1 MQRVLSKVAS
11 LFVVS
16 AALMFLVACGS
27 DPTATPV
34 PTPTSPPPTPTA
46 APEAQPTATAMP
58 APTPT
63 PTVDPFEAEWAALVA
78 AAQAEGEL
86 EAFMS
91 GAVGRGLPAR
101 IEVFEDQYGIPV
113 TISAGSS
120 RNQVEKVRAERDAGR
135 FTLDIWIGGAGT
147 ANRSLL
153 PGGMI
158 DPLKPVLIHPEV
170 LDQSAWYTG
179 DLAWTDLETQQSILS
194 FGADGSTA
202 RIAYNTDLVNPDD
215 IESFWD
221 LLEPEWHGQIVAAT
235 DPRGTGTGTNTV
247 FFYDNPD
254 LGPEFLTRLLTET
267 DITLAADPVQAVN
280 WLATGRFALCL
291 FGCDDEAQE
300 ASEQGLPVQPQWPT
314 VLREGAMANVG
325 GANIMLM
332 NRAPHPNA
340 AKLFINWWLSRE
352 GQSIMQE
359 VSGIDSLRID
369 ISKDT
374 VDSSN
379 LRVEGYNY
387 TILDIQPEYQDL
399 LGQAMALAEEAL
411 GSVGK

>member
-1 MQRVLSKVAS
+1 M
-11 LFVVS
+11 
-16 AALMFLVACGS
+16 
-27 DPTATPV
+27 
-34 PTPTSPPPTPTA
+34 
-46 APEAQPTATAMP
+46 
-58 APTPT
+58 
-63 PTVDPFEAEWAALVA
+63 DPFEAEWAELVA

-91 GAVGRGLPAR
+91 GAVGRGLPPR
-101 IEVFEDQYGIPV
+101 IGVFEDRYGIPV
-113 TISAGSS
+113 TISSGSS

-158 DPLKPVLIHPEV
+158 DPLKPILIHPEV
-170 LDQSAWYTG
+170 LDKSAWYTG

-202 RIAYNTDLVNPDD
+202 RIAYNTELVDPDEL
-215 IESFWD
+215 ESFWD
-221 LLEPEWHGQIVAAT
+221 LLEPKWHGQIVAAT

-267 DITLAADPVQAVN
+267 DITLAADAVQAVN
-280 WLATGRFALCL
+280 WLATGRFAICL
-291 FGCDDEAQE
+291 FGCDDEAEE

-314 VLREGAMANVG
+314 VLKEGAMANVG
-325 GANIMLM
+325 GANIMLV
-332 NRAPHPNA
+332 NQAPHPRA
-340 AKLFINWWLSRE
+340 AQLFINWWLSRE
-352 GQSIMQE
+352 GQSLMQE
-359 VSGIDSLRID
+359 VSGIDSLRTD
-369 ISKDT
+369 IPKDT
-374 VDSSN
+374 VASSN

-399 LGQAMALAEEAL
+399 LAQAMALAEEAL

>member
-1 MQRVLSKVAS
+1 
-11 LFVVS
+11 
-16 AALMFLVACGS
+16 
-27 DPTATPV
+27 
-34 PTPTSPPPTPTA
+34 
-46 APEAQPTATAMP
+46 MP

-280 WLATGRFALCL
+280 WLATGRFAICL

-325 GANIMLM
+325 GANVMLM

-340 AKLFINWWLSRE
+340 AQLFINWWLSRE

-369 ISKDT
+369 IPKDT

-399 LGQAMALAEEAL
+399 LGRAMALAEEAL